1 MDTIIFELKERVI
14 EVSRSYAICM
24 ELVVPENNKYQKTLT
39 NFSNFFNPTAE
50 VHFQS
55 VVVGLYQLF
64 DTRRGTK
71 SIPHLL
77 KLAPQSELLRKL
89 KEKCE
94 WHSGTLKK
102 VKKIRC
108 EVYAHRNASRSPEE
122 VLTQVNL
129 SFDGLGALIE
139 IVEEIVCELATGDV
153 IDSVKLS
160 DEIERCAYSAC
171 KSLQLILEAL
181 SLSSPKLNQV
191 TAQDDMS

>member
-1 MDTIIFELKERVI
+1 
-14 EVSRSYAICM
+14 M
-24 ELVVPENNKYQKTLT
+24 ELIHPEKRHVHQKTLT
-39 NFSNFFNPTAE
+39 NFNDFFTSTAE

-71 SIPHLL
+71 SIPNIL
-77 KLAPQSELLRKL
+77 KILAPQNELVKKL

-108 EVYAHRNASRSPEE
+108 EVYAHRNSLRSPEE
-122 VLTQVNL
+122 VLTQVDL
-129 SFDGLGALIE
+129 SFNGLSALIE
-139 IVEEIVCELATGDV
+139 IAEEIICEVATDNV
-153 IDSVKLS
+153 ISSVKLN

-181 SLSSPKLNQV
+181 SLSSV
-191 TAQDDMS
+191 TALDDMS